1 MIRSRIRWYEQGEKN
16 TSYFFRMEP
25 RNYTEKRI
33 NSLVNDEGKVI
44 DQPEE
49 IMQETHRFYSHLYKE
64 NRELISNWTKNLDM
78 TEINKLREE
87 QRALIEGHVRY
98 EEIAQTVKS
107 MPNNKSP
114 GSDGFP
120 IEFFKFFWRDLSK
133 ILLKAIN
140 ESYDDEE
147 FSFVQREGI
156 ITCLPKGSKDK
167 RYLRNCHPIT
177 LLNKV
182 YKIASSCIA
191 KRIKTVM
198 DNLLKQEQ
206 KVS

>member
-1 MIRSRIRWYEQGEKN
+1 MEQ
-16 TSYFFRMEP
+16 
-25 RNYTEKRI
+25 RNYTEKRM
-33 NSLVNDEGKVI
+33 NSLINDEGKVI

-114 GSDGFP
+114 GVF
-120 IEFFKFFWRDLSK
+120 
-133 ILLKAIN
+133 
-140 ESYDDEE
+140 
-147 FSFVQREGI
+147 
-156 ITCLPKGSKDK
+156 
-167 RYLRNCHPIT
+167 
-177 LLNKV
+177 
-182 YKIASSCIA
+182 
-191 KRIKTVM
+191 
-198 DNLLKQEQ
+198 
-206 KVS
+206 